1 MSTPRDRHRQ
11 WGFPLIEMM
20 IVAGIIGIL
29 ATIAIPLYAN
39 VQARPRLA
47 KAQR

>member
-11 WGFPLIEMM
+11 RGFPLIEMM

-29 ATIAIPLYAN
+29 ATIAIPPYAN
-39 VQARPRLA
+39 VQARTRLA
-47 KAQR
+47 KGQR